1 MTHINDPLTTSPCIS
16 LCQMDAD
23 TGLCKGCFRTIKEIT
38 DWSSMQDGDKRS
50 VWLLIEQRQLLAL
63 S

>member
-1 MTHINDPLTTSPCIS
+1 MANKFNLSTASPCIS

-38 DWSSMQDGDKRS
+38 DWSGMPDDDKHA
-50 VWLLIEQRQLLAL
+50 VWLLIEQRQQLAVP
-63 S
+63 